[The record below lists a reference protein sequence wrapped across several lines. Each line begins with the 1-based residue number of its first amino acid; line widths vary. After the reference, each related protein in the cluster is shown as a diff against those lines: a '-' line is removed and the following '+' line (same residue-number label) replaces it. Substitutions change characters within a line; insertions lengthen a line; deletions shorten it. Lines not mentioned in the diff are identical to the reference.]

1 MARSSFIIV
10 IGIWVLQVVPFS
22 NDVYA
27 VAQSTCRAID
37 ASSASLNTPLF
48 LHENGLVDVDINE
61 VPLGTILDQFKA
73 QFGIRV
79 KLHDPSMAYS
89 PVSIALKGSALEEAI
104 KAVLKRVS
112 YVLYPEGNSFVLIVL
127 STDQDTTRTHGRVT
141 YEPEPTAHPATLS
154 DITEDGEFVDTFTG
168 YKATWMPKSLDEFQ
182 PITMEGF
189 SSGHTVEGQEG
200 TDPSEQLEAEQ
211 KYEEALIQR
220 ALAAINSQYEHLHEE
235 ATNQLIGVN
244 DPRATEILVD
254 ASRTATDSISRA
266 QAVDALRR
274 HAENLQLT
282 DVTSIDALKQLA
294 EDRDL
299 NVSNIARQALRGVD
313 KFQTENRSQN
323 YKHP

>member
-10 IGIWVLQVVPFS
+10 IWVLQVVLFS
-22 NDVYA
+22 NNVYA
-27 VAQSTCRAID
+27 VAQSMGRAINT
-37 ASSASLNTPLF
+37 SSASLNTPLF
-48 LHENGLVDVDINE
+48 LYENGLLDVNINE

-73 QFGIRV
+73 EFGIRV

-89 PVSIALKGSALEEAI
+89 RVSIALKGSPLEVAI
-104 KAVLKRVS
+104 KAILKRVS
-112 YVLYPEGNSFVLIVL
+112 YVFYPEGNSFVVIVL
-127 STDQDTTRTHGRVT
+127 STDQETIRTHGGVT
-141 YEPEPTAHPATLS
+141 YEPEPTAQPAVLS
-154 DITEDGEFVDTFTG
+154 DITEDGEPVETFTSS
-168 YKATWMPKSLDEFQ
+168 KATRVPKSLDEFQ

-235 ATNQLIGVN
+235 ATSQLIGVN
-244 DPRATEILVD
+244 DPRATETLIG
-254 ASRTATDSISRA
+254 ATRTETDSISRA

-282 DVTSIDALKQLA
+282 DVTSIDALEQLA

-299 NVSNIARQALRGVD
+299 NVSTIAQRALRGVD
-313 KFQTENRSQN
+313 
-323 YKHP
+323 